1 MKEKRTKKVGV
12 GVVGLGFM
20 GVTHIN
26 AYQKIQDAEIV
37 AVCDAVRIPENGN
50 LKIDGNIGA
59 GTTLKLDFTK
69 IKAYRDY
76 SEMLKNPDVELVDI
90 CVPTA
95 AHPEIAIAAMESGKD
110 VVCEKPMA
118 RTSELAQKMVEVS
131 KRTGKIL
138 MPAMCIRFW
147 PEWSFLKSAKSNQ
160 EFGKLLALRIRRV
173 SQPPGWSKGTYSDG
187 GKSGGALLDLHIHDT
202 DFVQFIFGKP
212 KAVYSTGFPF
222 FSGAIDHIVTQYD
235 FCNDLVVWAE
245 GSWAMTEGFGFN
257 MSYTAIFENATVDY
271 DSSRGKD
278 ALKLYER
285 GKQPQTIA
293 TSDEDGYVGELKY
306 IVNCILNGG
315 KPSIVTA
322 EDGATAI
329 KICEAEERSVYSK
342 EKIMLY

>member
-1 MKEKRTKKVGV
+1 MKEKAANKVGI

-26 AYQKIQDAEIV
+26 AYQKIPGAEIV
-37 AVCDAVRIPENGN
+37 AVCDAVRIPENGK
-50 LKIDGNIGA
+50 LTIDGNIST
-59 GTTLKLDFTK
+59 GTTLNLDFTK

-90 CVPTA
+90 CVPTSM
-95 AHPEIAIAAMESGKD
+95 HPEIAISAMESGKD
-110 VVCEKPMA
+110 VICEKPMA
-118 RTSELAQKMVEVS
+118 RTSEIAQKMVDVS
-131 KRTGKIL
+131 KMTGKIL

-147 PEWSFLKSAKSNQ
+147 PEWSFLKDTVSSGN
-160 EFGKLLALRIRRV
+160 FGKLLALRIRRV
-173 SQPPGWSKGTYSDG
+173 SQAPGWSKGTYSDG

-202 DFVQFIFGKP
+202 DFVQFILGKP

-235 FCNDLVVWAE
+235 FDNSLVVWAE

-271 DSSRGKD
+271 DSSRGKE

-285 GKQPQTIA
+285 GKQPQTI
-293 TSDEDGYVGELKY
+293 TTNDEDGYIGELKY
-306 IVNCILNGG
+306 IVNCVINGE
-315 KPSIVTA
+315 KPTIVTA
-322 EDGATAI
+322 EDGATSI
-329 KICEAEERSVYSK
+329 KICEAEEKSVYSK
-342 EKIMLY
+342 EKIRL